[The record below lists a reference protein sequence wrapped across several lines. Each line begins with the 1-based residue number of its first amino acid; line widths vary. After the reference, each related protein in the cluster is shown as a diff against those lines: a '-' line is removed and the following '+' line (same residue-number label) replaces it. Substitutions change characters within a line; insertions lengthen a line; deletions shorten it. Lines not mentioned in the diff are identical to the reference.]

1 MKKKLLSLFM
11 SLSLIAGGI
20 IPVSAYECN
29 FYDVGRE
36 HWAYNHICEMTSRGV
51 LSGYPDNSFRPDKKV
66 TRAEFAKI
74 MTSAAGSALQ
84 YPNYPT
90 FDDVDSYD
98 WYFPYVET
106 AKYYLSGYE
115 TYYGYYYMPND
126 LALREDIAVAM
137 VKLKGYS
144 TDGYDL
150 SLLQTMFSDYQSIS
164 NNAQKYVAIAVEK
177 GLISGYDDGTFRGQ
191 DSITRAEAATLLYQA
206 YKFGNDNKDFET
218 VESKLP
224 DYSYEPETPT
234 PEITYEPTQTDTP
247 DEEEETYKLPY
258 KVDSLTT
265 ANVSDT
271 YLTATQDNNDN
282 LYYYD
287 SDTDAVYKLNMK
299 NGKASKILDVSELTY
314 EIYEDEEQEVTKTV
328 TEKVPKTVVEEVT
341 IEDDEG
347 TENEEEVSGE
357 NTEEEENKETTEA
370 SANKIKTEKVEKT
383 IYEEV
388 TKEVTATEIVSV
400 LKGRYKDFDVK
411 QLYYN
416 TGNDKLLLVGEYKA
430 YKSEKSYEDKT
441 ASLKVVIDMDNT
453 DDIYERSIE
462 INHYYGGR
470 LYGFCGNMD
479 NGNVIRSYY
488 GGIYI
493 IDIGTGKTINEISG
507 ISEEEKFCYSNGNKL
522 YYGRSGR
529 VYEYN
534 FSSKKSVELWDDAVG
549 CWGHGLNN
557 KIYYSWDIGK
567 GEIYKIASDG
577 KPQNLNFNTITDV
590 EVIDFYN
597 MPSYLDKDYERI
609 FITND
614 ESFVFYDKKADGGTW
629 RKIEKQ

>member
-29 FYDVGRE
+29 FYDVGRD
-36 HWAYNHICEMTSRGV
+36 HWAYDHICEMTSRGV

-74 MTSAAGSALQ
+74 MTSAAGAALQ

-115 TYYGYYYMPND
+115 TYYGYYYMPDD

-206 YKFGNDNKDFET
+206 YKFGNDNKDFEPIEEDEVKKT
-218 VESKLP
+218 QNP
-224 DYSYEPETPT
+224 DSEKET
-234 PEITYEPTQTDTP
+234 EITEEPKKITDASEP
-247 DEEEETYKLPY
+247 DEEEETIKSAY
-258 KVDSLTT
+258 KVDTLAT

-328 TEKVPKTVVEEVT
+328 TEKVPKA
-341 IEDDEG
+341 I
-347 TENEEEVSGE
+347 
-357 NTEEEENKETTEA
+357 TEEPEEETTEDESSEDGA
-370 SANKIKTEKVEKT
+370 LSDENSAEEAETEVD
-383 IYEEV
+383 YEEV
-388 TKEVTATEIVSV
+388 TTEVTTTEIVSV
-400 LKGRYKDFDVK
+400 LKGRYKDFYVE

-416 TGNDKLLLVGEYKA
+416 TGNNKLLLVGSFSA
-430 YKSEKSYEDKT
+430 YKSERSLEDK
-441 ASLKVVIDMDNT
+441 SDYKRVIIEADNT
-453 DDIYERSIE
+453 DAVYDSSLISRRSRDDIQGI
-462 INHYYGGR
+462 
-470 LYGFCGNMD
+470 CGNMD
-479 NGNVIRSYY
+479 NGNVIQSVYS
-488 GGIYI
+488 GPWGNNGHNIINIDTDKKINNLSGIY
-493 IDIGTGKTINEISG
+493 DYGAT
-507 ISEEEKFCYSNGNKL
+507 FCYSKGNKL
-522 YYGRSGR
+522 YYGMGGKL
-529 VYEYN
+529 YEYN
-534 FSSKKSVELWDDAVG
+534 FSQNKPSALWDDTVG
-549 CWGHGLNN
+549 HSAFGMNN
-557 KIYYSWDIGK
+557 KMYYSWDINK

-577 KPQNLNFNTITDV
+577 KPQKLDLNTKTDIDV
-590 EVIDFYN
+590 NDFYG
-597 MPSYLDKDYERI
+597 MPTSFDYCYERI

-614 ESFVFYDKKADGGTW
+614 ESFVFYDKNADGGTW

>member
-36 HWAYNHICEMTSRGV
+36 HWAYDHICEMTSRGV

-247 DEEEETYKLPY
+247 DKEEETYKLPY
-258 KVDSLTT
+258 KVDSLAT

-328 TEKVPKTVVEEVT
+328 TEKIPKAVTEEPEEEIIEDESFEGNAVSDETSAEEV
-341 IEDDEG
+341 E
-347 TENEEEVSGE
+347 TEVEYEEI
-357 NTEEEENKETTEA
+357 TTE
-370 SANKIKTEKVEKT
+370 
-383 IYEEV
+383 V
-388 TKEVTATEIVSV
+388 TTTEIVSV
-400 LKGRYKDFDVK
+400 LKGKYKNFEVE

-416 TGNDKLLLVGEYKA
+416 TGNNKLLLVGEFKA
-430 YKSEKSYEDKT
+430 YKSEKSLEDKS
-441 ASLKVVIDMDNT
+441 AYKRVIIEADNT
-453 DDIYERSIE
+453 DIVYEWSAESNRV
-462 INHYYGGR
+462 GG
-470 LYGFCGNMD
+470 GFGMRGICGNMD
-479 NGNVIRSYY
+479 NGNVIQSFYGSYY
-488 GGIYI
+488 GGYFGHDI
-493 IDIGTGKTINEISG
+493 INIDTGKTINKLSG
-507 ISEEEKFCYSNGNKL
+507 IGNHREKFCYSKGNKL
-522 YYGRSGR
+522 YYGMDGKL
-529 VYEYN
+529 YEYN
-534 FSSKKSVELWDDAVG
+534 FSKNASKELWDDAVG
-549 CWGHGLNN
+549 HSAFGMNN
-557 KIYYSWDIGK
+557 KIYYSWDMNK

-577 KPQNLNFNTITDV
+577 KPQKLDLNTKTDIDV
-590 EVIDFYN
+590 NDFYG
-597 MPSYLDKDYERI
+597 MPTSFEYDYEYARI

-614 ESFVFYDKKADGGTW
+614 ESFVFYDENASGGTW